1 MGQWCLQ
8 VLSILGE
15 KDLMEI
21 REVLEQRG
29 SVHGPFR
36 DQATMAQNLKFVA
49 RMANWNALE
58 PWKREAIDMVLH
70 KLSRALIGNSDFEDH
85 WVDIIGYTQLVLD
98 EIKHAKES
106 KETTVDSPAE
116 GNGVPESSGT
126 GGVADTTDT
135 SSSGDNDRSA

>member
-1 MGQWCLQ
+1 MT
-8 VLSILGE
+8 
-15 KDLMEI
+15 EI

-70 KLSRALIGNSDFEDH
+70 KLSRALIGASNFEDH
-85 WVDIIGYTQLVLD
+85 WIDIIGYTQLVLD
-98 EIKHAKES
+98 EIRHAQNEK
-106 KETTVDSPAE
+106 KETESVEQPAE
-116 GNGVPESSGT
+116 GTGVSESSGE
-126 GGVADTTDT
+126 GV
-135 SSSGDNDRSA
+135 